1 LNQPRIMKTLIICVS
16 IYQANTHKIAKV
28 MAEALNATLLEPED
42 VEVNTLKDYDLIG
55 FGSGIYWSRFYKR
68 LRNFI
73 KKLPALPDSRVFLFG
88 TCGHGEIPS
97 RPIEKLLQKKG
108 CTVVG
113 KFSCLGYNTFFLSR
127 FLGRT
132 NRGRPDTTD
141 FKRAREFAES
151 LKE

>member
-1 LNQPRIMKTLIICVS
+1 MIVKTLIICVS

-28 MAEALNATLLEPED
+28 MAEALDATILEPEN

-55 FGSGIYWSRFYKR
+55 FGSGIYWGRFYKR

-88 TCGHGEIPS
+88 TYGHGEIPS
-97 RPIEKLLQKKG
+97 KPIEKLLQKKG
-108 CTVVG
+108 CNVVG

-127 FLGRT
+127 FLGWT
-132 NRGRPDTTD
+132 NQGRPDTAD
-141 FKRAREFAES
+141 FERAREFAES
-151 LKE
+151 LKR